1 MGSGTTT
8 AAIGLALGAL
18 TVAGFSA
25 LLLGRRSGPP
35 AAPPRAP
42 AAPSRVDFGEGEAD
56 VLVGEPASAQR
67 EIEALARMLVSE
79 DPRPRIELVIGWTT
93 MMQASRWG
101 LSVHRLLTGKVG
113 KYGPQV
119 LGGEVRYAATAK
131 PATPAALRLAEQILS
146 GEVLPSQQIQDHGPG
161 SWVEAGIQG
170 YTAQKILSRQL
181 HQKGSKKGLP
191 DFGGIW
197 GRLEGT
203 KWYLYNARSPVLPLP
218 DTEEEA
224 AAILAAVPEIPA
236 QDPPR
241 VA

>member
-25 LLLGRRSGPP
+25 LLLGRRSGPV
-35 AAPPRAP
+35 APPP
-42 AAPSRVDFGEGEAD
+42 PLAPSRVNFGESEAD
-56 VLVGEPASAQR
+56 VLVGEPSSAQR

-79 DPRPRIELVIGWTT
+79 DPRPRIQLVIGWTT

-101 LSVHRLLTGKVG
+101 LSVHRLLTGKIG

-119 LGGEVRYAATAK
+119 LGGEVRYAATTK

-224 AAILAAVPEIPA
+224 AAVLAAVPEIPA